1 MYEFV
6 HNLNWTHIRRLLSV
20 VNPEARMWYLKNA
33 SEEMWSTT
41 TLDRNISSLF
51 DESQLEQALIEK
63 MVIAKIGMDAIKVL
77 IK

>member
-1 MYEFV
+1 
-6 HNLNWTHIRRLLSV
+6 
-20 VNPEARMWYLKNA
+20 
-33 SEEMWSTT
+33 MWSTT

-51 DESQLEQALIEK
+51 DGSQLEQALIEK

>member
-1 MYEFV
+1 
-6 HNLNWTHIRRLLSV
+6 
-20 VNPEARMWYLKNA
+20 MWYLENA

-41 TLDRNISSLF
+41 TLDRNISSQF